1 MSIEST
7 RVQQSQ
13 VKEVIGNLSLIII
26 HLFCFSL
33 IHKKAIYIRV
43 CQTIPF
49 KVAGRGIKS
58 PNLHHEIKCCYVAV
72 KNSNI
77 AGLRANFF

>member
-26 HLFCFSL
+26 HFFSFSL
-33 IHKKAIYIRV
+33 IHIKAIYIRG

-49 KVAGRGIKS
+49 KVTGMGIRS

-77 AGLRANFF
+77 TDLRANFF